1 MSVKTKNLY
10 EHLYETLEGVKSGQV
25 DLQEAKAVVDIS
37 NAIVNVGKLEL
48 NIMKET
54 NDDYELG
61 IATKVGANSWLQQKH
76 DNSIKVVSADKK
88 DELFDKMKVFTE
100 KYKHRSPDLITN
112 KYNSETDMW
121 EATYR
126 LTNNY

>member
-10 EHLYETLEGVKSGQV
+10 EHLYETLEGVKSGQI

-54 NDDYELG
+54 NGDYELG
-61 IATKVGANSWLQQKH
+61 IAPKIGANSWLQMKS
-76 DNSIKVVSADKK
+76 DESIKVVSAEKK
-88 DELFDKMKVFTE
+88 DELYDKMKEFTE
-100 KYKHRSPDLITN
+100 KYKHRSPELITN
-112 KYNSETDMW
+112 KYNNETGMW

-126 LTNNY
+126 LANNY